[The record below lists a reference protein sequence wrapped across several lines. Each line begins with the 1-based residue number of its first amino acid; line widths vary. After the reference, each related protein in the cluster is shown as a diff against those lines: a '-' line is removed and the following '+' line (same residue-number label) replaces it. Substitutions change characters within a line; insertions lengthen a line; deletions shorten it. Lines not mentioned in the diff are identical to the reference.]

1 MKQVLVKKL
10 YLNVVV
16 SVLFFNHRGLL
27 GMLPVPLMDNVVN
40 GHEIS
45 KVQFLQSY
53 VCLTQEEIHISMPQN
68 QLQLLL

>member
-1 MKQVLVKKL
+1 
-10 YLNVVV
+10 
-16 SVLFFNHRGLL
+16 
-27 GMLPVPLMDNVVN
+27 MLPVPLMDNVVH

-53 VCLTQEEIHISMPQN
+53 ACLTQEEIHISMSQN